1 MFALDQRERET
12 FACVKLH
19 LCFCHVKLYEY
30 EERGCEFVHVSSR
43 ENEVCVYVCV
53 CARVG
58 NSKLLGHARVLV
70 FMLCMCSHLC
80 TSVCDT
86 CTMVCM
92 GMYYVLQINLVFS
105 EERLLLCARDS
116 ALHQLCL

>member
-1 MFALDQRERET
+1 M
-12 FACVKLH
+12 
-19 LCFCHVKLYEY
+19 
-30 EERGCEFVHVSSR
+30 SSR

-58 NSKLLGHARVLV
+58 VENSKLLGGARVLV
-70 FMLCMCSHLC
+70 YMCSHLC

-92 GMYYVLQINLVFS
+92 GISYVLQINLIFS
-105 EERLLLCARDS
+105 KERLLLCARDS